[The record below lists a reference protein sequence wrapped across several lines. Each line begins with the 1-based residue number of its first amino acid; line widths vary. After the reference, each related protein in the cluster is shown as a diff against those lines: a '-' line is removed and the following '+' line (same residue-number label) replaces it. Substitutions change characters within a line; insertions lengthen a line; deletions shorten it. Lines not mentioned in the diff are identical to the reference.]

1 MHEYRIHTLVDITDN
16 GNLKRQFPFTTTAG
30 NEIHDKHT
38 LSVARNQNS
47 NFATMLQLIQMRGNI
62 TWDSPPQSWESDL
75 RTCGNHGFGSYYEG
89 KHTTWHFQFF
99 TEQSGVYGDLVDPTA
114 SLVEDFS
121 LVPVVADCSNTA
133 HLPIHTFVT
142 KEMQGTDR
150 QKIIGALAG
159 GIINTYFSYAGP
171 IDK

>member
-16 GNLKRQFPFTTTAG
+16 GNLKQQFPFKTLAG
-30 NEIHDKHT
+30 NEIHDKHS
-38 LSVARNQNS
+38 LAIARNQNS
-47 NFATMLQLIQMRGNI
+47 NFSTMLQLLQMRGNI
-62 TWDSPPQSWESDL
+62 TWENSPEKIEMASL
-75 RTCGNHGFGSYYEG
+75 GNHGFGSYYEG
-89 KHTTWHFQFF
+89 PHSTWHFQFF
-99 TEQSGVYGDLVDPTA
+99 SEQSGVYGDTVDPTEN
-114 SLVEDFS
+114 LVEDFS
-121 LVPVVADCSNTA
+121 LVPVVAQCTNTA
-133 HLPIHTFVT
+133 HMPIQTFVT

>member
-16 GNLKRQFPFTTTAG
+16 GNLKRQFPFTTESG
-30 NEIHDKHT
+30 VKVHDKQT
-38 LSVARNQNS
+38 LATARDQNS
-47 NFATMLQLIQMRGNI
+47 NFDTMIQILQMRGNI
-62 TWDSPPQSWESDL
+62 TWEHLPQKMELPDL
-75 RTCGNHGFGSYYEG
+75 GNHAFGSYYEG
-89 KHTTWHFQFF
+89 AHSTWHFQFF
-99 TEQSGVYGDLVDPTA
+99 TEQSGVYGDFADPTA

-121 LVPVVADCSNTA
+121 LIPIVANCTNTA

-159 GIINTYFSYAGP
+159 GVINTYFSYAGP

>member
-16 GNLKRQFPFTTTAG
+16 GNLKRQFPFTTSAG
-30 NEIHDKHT
+30 NKVHDKHT
-38 LSVARNQNS
+38 LAIARDQNS
-47 NFATMLQLIQMRGNI
+47 NFSTKLHLLQMRGNI
-62 TWDSPPQSWESDL
+62 TCEHPPQKMELPDL
-75 RTCGNHGFGSYYEG
+75 GNHAFGSYYEG
-89 KHTTWHFQFF
+89 AHTTWHFQFF
-99 TEQSGVYGDLVDPTA
+99 TEQAGVYGDFTEPTS
-114 SLVEDFS
+114 SLAEDFN
-121 LVPVVADCSNTA
+121 LIPIVADCMNTA

-159 GIINTYFSYAGP
+159 GVINTYSSYAGP

>member
-1 MHEYRIHTLVDITDN
+1 MSHEYRVHTLVDITDN
-16 GNLKRQFPFTTTAG
+16 GNLKRPFPFTTESGAKV
-30 NEIHDKHT
+30 HDKST

-47 NFATMLQLIQMRGNI
+47 NFSTMIQLLQMRGNI
-62 TWDSPPQSWESDL
+62 TWDHAPQKVELPDL
-75 RTCGNHGFGSYYEG
+75 GNHVFGSYYEG
-89 KHTTWHFQFF
+89 PHTTWHFQFF
-99 TEQSGVYGDLVDPTA
+99 TEQSGVYGDFVDPTA

-133 HLPIHTFVT
+133 PLPIHTFVT

-150 QKIIGALAG
+150 QKIIGALSG

-171 IDK
+171 TDK